1 MYSGEEI
8 LAMQFPTI
16 SFKGDWKDHLGLP
29 EKGFLML
36 IYGKPGSG
44 KSTYAIKFADY
55 LSRNHG
61 KTLYVS
67 AEELIGYTLQDK
79 IKRNGALKAKFV
91 GELPNNLSGWDFI
104 FLDSAQKLGL
114 KLSDIE
120 KLNKKYPATAF
131 IFIYQSTKS
140 GEARGSQQ
148 DKHEVDIAINVIEG
162 TATIDKNR
170 FGSNEAMPIF

>member
-1 MYSGEEI
+1 
-8 LAMQFPTI
+8 MQFPTI
-16 SFKGDWKDHLGLP
+16 AFKGDWKEHLGLP

-79 IKRNGALKAKFV
+79 IKRSGAIKAKFV

-120 KLNKKYPATAF
+120 KTQQKISCNCLHFHLSKHKIRRSSWLSARQTR
-131 IFIYQSTKS
+131 S
-140 GEARGSQQ
+140 GHRHQRSRR
-148 DKHEVDIAINVIEG
+148 H
-162 TATIDKNR
+162 
-170 FGSNEAMPIF
+170 SHH